1 MFEFFTK
8 AKKIKDLEDK
18 LNLSYTQIYSSDRNA
33 KHYQR
38 LYRNICKSLGDKI
51 DTVKEELNTST
62 EQLMNAIQE
71 LTNERIKNL
80 TLQVEIEKLR
90 EENKLLKAVS
100 ENQVVQIT
108 ELSENLCKPKSMAYI
123 IWED

>member
-8 AKKIKDLEDK
+8 AKRIEELETLLDLSIHREKEAEAKI
-18 LNLSYTQIYSSDRNA
+18 NSYIVTYTQLRTKNWELQGKLQSALKAYSEQMLNNA
-33 KHYQR
+33 
-38 LYRNICKSLGDKI
+38 
-51 DTVKEELNTST
+51 
-62 EQLMNAIQE
+62 
-71 LTNERIKNL
+71 
-80 TLQVEIEKLR
+80 TLQIELEKLR

-108 ELSENLCKPKSMAYI
+108 ELSENLRKPKYMAYI